1 MVLEPVQR
9 MTVSEEVV
17 KRLIGLVNNGA
28 VRPGERLPSERE
40 LMEQLN
46 VGRSSV
52 REALRS
58 LTLAG
63 LLETRPG
70 SGTYVTQN
78 LSNFI
83 VEQVEWSALL
93 RKHEL
98 LELYEVRTPLEIQAA
113 VLASERASPD
123 DIERLERAIQEL
135 EASGEE
141 VEKQV
146 EADLAFHTVIAEAAR
161 NQVLSQLLSI
171 LRHLV
176 LESIRLST
184 EVTEVS
190 MSTVEEHR
198 AILLAIKARDSKE
211 VQRAMARHL
220 EISKGLALQR
230 AEKGK
235 ESEPQGEGSG
245 GHRA

>member
-9 MTVSEEVV
+9 TTVTGEVV
-17 KRLIGLVNNGA
+17 KRLIGLVNDGA

-70 SGTYVTQN
+70 SGTYVTRN
-78 LSNFI
+78 LPNFI

-98 LELYEVRTPLEIQAA
+98 LELYEVRAPLEIQAA

-123 DIERLERAIQEL
+123 DVERLELAVRDL
-135 EASGEE
+135 ESSGED
-141 VEKQV
+141 VDRRV
-146 EADLAFHTVIAEAAR
+146 EADLAFHDIIAEVAR

-184 EVTEVS
+184 EATGVS
-190 MSTVEEHR
+190 MSTVKEHR

-211 VQRAMARHL
+211 TRQAMAHHL

-245 GHRA
+245 SHRA